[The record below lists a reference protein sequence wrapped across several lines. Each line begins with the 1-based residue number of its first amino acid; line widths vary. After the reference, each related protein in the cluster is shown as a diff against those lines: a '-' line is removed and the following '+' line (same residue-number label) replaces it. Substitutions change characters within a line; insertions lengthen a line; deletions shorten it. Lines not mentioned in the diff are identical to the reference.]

1 MTKAVCQKCGQHK
14 SGSFIPCLSC
24 GFDPV
29 TDDELII
36 ALLLSDHYQD
46 EVTLEDNR
54 SRILAGRSLQI
65 SEQMRTDFLPVVREV
80 KPMMGLAPIN
90 EKGLKRSSSIL
101 SWIKPN
107 SVLGRIVFAV
117 KVGLYYQRLNR
128 ATYKSI
134 SLISR
139 SDHFIGIPVDRMY
152 SIAMLASWTSLFI
165 SVSLAKSFYPQIYKD
180 RDFLARI
187 SVCRMVLP
195 DLLGKVLFMFNRD
208 TTTETSEQISYV
220 FGQFFC
226 NAQIGDF
233 IVSSRLDPAYL
244 RQFSPCRCRRFWR
257 ADGGSQSLA
266 TGVSFRNAYT
276 NSLDFCQ
283 EVFEETIAT
292 HSSLQDFLPESAAN
306 AVMVRYKACI
316 EED

>member
-1 MTKAVCQKCGQHK
+1 MTKAVCQQCGQHK
-14 SGSFIPCLSC
+14 SGSFVPCSSC

-46 EVTLEDNR
+46 AETLENNR

-65 SEQMRTDFLPVVREV
+65 SDPMRTDFLPVIREV
-80 KPMMGLAPIN
+80 KPIMGLAPLN
-90 EKGLKRSSSIL
+90 EKGLKRSPSIL
-101 SWIKPN
+101 SWVKPN
-107 SVLGRIVFAV
+107 SILGRIVFAV
-117 KVGLYYQRLNR
+117 KVGFYYQRLNR
-128 ATYKSI
+128 ITYKSV

-139 SDHFIGIPVDRMY
+139 SDDFIGIPADKLY
-152 SIAMLASWTSLFI
+152 SIALLASWISLFLP
-165 SVSLAKSFYPQIYKD
+165 VSLAKSFYPQTYRD
-180 RDFLARI
+180 GDFLARI

-195 DLLGKVLFMFNRD
+195 DLLSKVLFMFNRD

-233 IVSSRLDPAYL
+233 LVSSRLDPAYL
-244 RQFSPCRCRRFWR
+244 RQFSPFRCRRFWR
-257 ADGGSQSLA
+257 ADGVSQSIA

-283 EVFEETIAT
+283 EVFEEIIAS

-306 AVMVRYKACI
+306 ALIARYKAYI